1 MEFRDVRQ
9 LARRGED
16 THTEFKTK
24 VYYPHKILR
33 EIVAFANTKGGY
45 LLIGV
50 ADNGAIKGV
59 KNPEGEI
66 FELEHSLKKYCSPL
80 PRYQVH
86 RVDVR
91 EGREVVVFEIE
102 EAPQKPL
109 YLMPKTEV
117 EHRSAYVRL
126 DDKSVQA
133 SRELKRILRD
143 TSRNRQV
150 MLQIGEHERTLLQY
164 LSEKKRINIET
175 FAQLTHLPKRI
186 ASAIL
191 VKMTLAKVIRI
202 EPQEGGYDFF
212 VEAGTP

>member
-1 MEFRDVRQ
+1 MEFRDVRR

-16 THTEFKTK
+16 THTEFKMK

-50 ADNGAIKGV
+50 ADDGAIKGV
-59 KNPEGEI
+59 KNPDGEI
-66 FELEHSLKKYCSPL
+66 FELERSLNKYCSPL
-80 PRYQVH
+80 PGYALHQ
-86 RVDVR
+86 VDVK
-91 EGREVVVFEIE
+91 EGREVVVFEVY
-102 EAPQKPL
+102 EAKKKPI
-109 YLMPKTEV
+109 YLMPKYE
-117 EHRSAYVRL
+117 EAHRSAYVRL

-133 SRELKRILRD
+133 SREMKRILRD

-150 MLQIGEHERTLLQY
+150 MLQIGKHERVLLQY
-164 LSEKKRINIET
+164 LSEKKRINIDT
-175 FAQLTHLPKRI
+175 FAELTHLPRRI

-212 VEAGTP
+212 VEVPR